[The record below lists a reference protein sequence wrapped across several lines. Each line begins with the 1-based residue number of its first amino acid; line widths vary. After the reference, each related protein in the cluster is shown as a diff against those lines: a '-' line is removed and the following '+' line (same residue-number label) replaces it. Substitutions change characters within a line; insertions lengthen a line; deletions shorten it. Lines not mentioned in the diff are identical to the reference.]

1 MNQSPYYVRLNIWVQ
16 TSDWPTNWYLYQYF
30 QPGKVGS
37 IFLTQWRPNMKI
49 IFWVMGCY
57 FSASHKL
64 CVWPIS
70 AVCYRPSMLYS
81 KSRPLVLMIQNDQYF
96 KQVYGY
102 TLYIKDTRITDYG
115 RPIKPFFIEIQTF
128 WAWTDKL
135 QQLYL
140 KNMWTHN

>member
-1 MNQSPYYVRLNIWVQ
+1 MIWTLTNQGWVFKFCRSLMLVTWHIFYKITTLADHLANEMNQSPYYVKLNIWVQ

-96 KQVYGY
+96 K
-102 TLYIKDTRITDYG
+102 
-115 RPIKPFFIEIQTF
+115 
-128 WAWTDKL
+128 
-135 QQLYL
+135 
-140 KNMWTHN
+140 